1 MAATRVPVLY
11 RSVIE
16 DVVANVRE
24 IFLDDGVD
32 EQVLV
37 ELRQVWE
44 KKLIESKA
52 FEHRDPDPILNS
64 GSVVTQQ
71 SVIQRQSQVQQQQT
85 TTQINPSAIA
95 QPLTIPAGSVLQ
107 QAVLQYTAAP
117 GGEGQK
123 TVAFTVPQKVTI
135 TLPAHQISQA
145 GLQSVVSGPTT
156 LANLPP
162 EVTATLFQQAAL
174 QQGSIL
180 NTGQQQ
186 STTLQTGDQQ
196 IAGIQYQTLISDRQK
211 QLVTQANTST
221 QQVRT
226 ITQVDGANDTS
237 DDEEEEDEFRD
248 DDEVYDEDGQNEE
261 DNDILAEEED
271 PLNSDDD
278 VSEEDQMDLF
288 DTDNVVVC
296 QYDKITR
303 SRNKWK
309 FHLKDGIMN
318 LRGRDYIFQ
327 RAMGDAEW

>member
-1 MAATRVPVLY
+1 MAAARVPVLY

-32 EQVLV
+32 EQVLI
-37 ELRQVWE
+37 ELKQVWE

-52 FEHRDPDPILNS
+52 FEQRDSDPVLNS
-64 GSVVTQQ
+64 GNVVTQQ
-71 SVIQRQSQVQQQQT
+71 SVIQRQSQVQQQT
-85 TTQINPSAIA
+85 TTQINPSVWLAVILRHGIA
-95 QPLTIPAGSVLQ
+95 NVCRKEDEIDMSR
-107 QAVLQYTAAP
+107 
-117 GGEGQK
+117 GEGQK
-123 TVAFTVPQKVTI
+123 TVAFTMPQKVTI

-156 LANLPP
+156 LTNLPP
-162 EVTATLFQQAAL
+162 EVAATLLQQAAL

-186 STTLQTGDQQ
+186 STTLQTSDQP
-196 IAGIQYQTLISDRQK
+196 IAGIQYQTLISDQRQK

-226 ITQVDGANDTS
+226 ITQVDGTNDTS

-278 VSEEDQMDLF
+278 VSEEDPSDLF